1 MTVGMLGRK
10 VGMMRL
16 YDGAGRVRP
25 VTAIELGP
33 NLVTQIRTMDRDGYE
48 AVQIGHKGNR
58 KRVTRP
64 ERGHL
69 RGAGID
75 EPLTLLRE
83 MKPDGSDFT
92 LGQELL
98 VDQYTPG
105 EYVDV
110 TGTSKGKGFA
120 GGMKR
125 WNFAGG
131 PASHGAKK
139 HRGPGSV
146 GAGTSPGKTWRGQ
159 KMGGHMGA
167 RRKTVR
173 NLLVVQ
179 VDVGRNLILVQGSVP
194 GPNGGLVS
202 IQPAVRSPLADYEPP
217 EAFAPDEAEVA
228 PAVEADETAADA
240 PDEAATGEASTEAAE
255 TADETTADETAE
267 ASDAPAEQSDDD
279 NGGDGADTDADSDQA
294 DESEKEQSDEA

>member
-1 MTVGMLGRK
+1 
-10 VGMMRL
+10 
-16 YDGAGRVRP
+16 
-25 VTAIELGP
+25 
-33 NLVTQIRTMDRDGYE
+33 
-48 AVQIGHKGNR
+48 
-58 KRVTRP
+58 
-64 ERGHL
+64 
-69 RGAGID
+69 
-75 EPLTLLRE
+75 
-83 MKPDGSDFT
+83 
-92 LGQELL
+92 
-98 VDQYTPG
+98 
-105 EYVDV
+105 
-110 TGTSKGKGFA
+110 
-120 GGMKR
+120 MKR

-217 EAFAPDEAEVA
+217 EAFAPDESAAA
-228 PAVEADETAADA
+228 PAVEADDVAADAPDDVAADA
-240 PDEAATGEASTEAAE
+240 PDETAGAEAAAEAGE
-255 TADETTADETAE
+255 TTDDSAADETPE
-267 ASDAPAEQSDDD
+267 ASDAPAEVADDD
-279 NGGDGADTDADSDQA
+279 DKG
-294 DESEKEQSDEA
+294 DESEAEQS